1 MAHVRATRGSGQH
14 QQGVLSGPSRSPLT
28 AEGRRQA
35 ARHPLAADSRQPA
48 AYAVRAPGGESWA
61 EVFLRVREAL
71 QDLLA
76 EPTVDVTVFAH
87 GGAIRLAWCVL
98 MGVDPA
104 THMWRVA
111 VDNTSVARF
120 VIGGPQ
126 PRMIAWNDVAHLEGR
141 PGDVDI
147 NPALRTS
154 MREMGL
160 MVA

>member
-1 MAHVRATRGSGQH
+1 M
-14 QQGVLSGPSRSPLT
+14 
-28 AEGRRQA
+28 
-35 ARHPLAADSRQPA
+35 
-48 AYAVRAPGGESWA
+48 
-61 EVFLRVREAL
+61 REAL

-126 PRMIAWNDVAHLEGR
+126 PRMIAWKDVAHLEGR
-141 PGDVDI
+141 PGDVDL

>member
-1 MAHVRATRGSGQH
+1 M
-14 QQGVLSGPSRSPLT
+14 
-28 AEGRRQA
+28 
-35 ARHPLAADSRQPA
+35 
-48 AYAVRAPGGESWA
+48 RAPGGESWA

-76 EPTVDVTVFAH
+76 APAVDATVFAH

-111 VDNTSVARF
+111 VDNTSVTRF

-141 PGDVDI
+141 PGDVDL